1 MQQPKNLLKLSLVF
15 TAAIAAVEF
24 AGGFVSGSISLVG
37 DAVHVVTDV
46 IAIGLSLFAVT
57 LASRSHAGRMTF
69 GYHRAEVLAAL
80 ANGLS
85 LAILSTWILYEAFQR
100 VLVPRNFDA
109 PIMLTV
115 AIVGLAGNLIVVFL
129 LRGHA
134 AKSINIQSALVHV
147 IYDTVSS
154 VAVIITGVVAIFSG
168 IAILDPLVAF
178 VIAGLIARSAYSIV
192 RGSTHILLEGAPRR
206 LDIED
211 VGRSIRQVEG
221 VLDVHDLHVWTI
233 STGLDALSGHV
244 VIKDQMLSQS
254 GRMLEEIK
262 RVLSQRYKITH
273 TTIQLENEPT
283 ISFKRQQDPYFK
295 IEDDVE

>member
-1 MQQPKNLLKLSLVF
+1 LLKLSLVF

-24 AGGFVSGSISLVG
+24 IGGFVSGSISLVG

-57 LASRSHAGRMTF
+57 LASRTHAGRMTF

-85 LAILSTWILYEAFQR
+85 LAILSIWILYEAFQR
-100 VLVPRNFDA
+100 VLVPRTFDA
-109 PIMLTV
+109 PIMLVV
-115 AIVGLAGNLIVVFL
+115 AIIGLGGNLLVVFL

-134 AKSINIQSALVHV
+134 HKSINIQSALVHV

-154 VAVIITGVVAIFSG
+154 VAVIITGVVALYSG

-192 RGSTHILLEGAPRR
+192 RGSTHILLEGAPRG

-211 VGRSIRQVEG
+211 VGRSMEEVDG
-221 VLDVHDLHVWTI
+221 VLDVHDLHIWTI

-244 VIKDQMLSQS
+244 VVRDQMLSQS
-254 GRMLEEIK
+254 ERVLDEIRRML
-262 RVLSQRYKITH
+262 SQKYRITH

-283 ISFKRQQDPYFK
+283 VSFKRPR
-295 IEDDVE
+295 DV